1 MSTLQRPT
9 TRSYAKQNNL
19 NITTFFNTKIGTKKK
34 RKRSPVL
41 TSSNSKKKIK
51 KEFEMDDE
59 RLFELLSKQQK
70 TISEKQ
76 EFELLSRLE
85 TLKQPFGVEITEK
98 EIREKK
104 NKRERWI

>member
-41 TSSNSKKKIK
+41 T
-51 KEFEMDDE
+51 
-59 RLFELLSKQQK
+59 
-70 TISEKQ
+70 
-76 EFELLSRLE
+76 
-85 TLKQPFGVEITEK
+85 
-98 EIREKK
+98 
-104 NKRERWI
+104 